1 MNFKLCKKCLLPSTK
16 PDLLFNDQG
25 ICSACFRYEKRKT
38 INWDLKEKEL
48 LSIVESHKS
57 DNNWDSVIPVSGGKD
72 STFQALYAKK
82 LGLNPLLVSSTTCDL
97 SPLGIENIN
106 NLKTL
111 GFDHIQFSPRK
122 DIRNKLNR
130 FGLEQVG
137 DISWPEH
144 VAMFTLPV
152 KVALKFGIKLIIWG
166 ENSQDEY
173 GAGTD
178 KAAQKNILDRNW
190 LEEYGGLNGLRVNDL
205 NTLLNIQKKDL
216 FPYTYPSLE
225 EIDKAKI
232 TSIFLGSFIPWNGLN
247 NAILSQAY
255 GFKTYGKCVE
265 GSIVDYENLDNHQNG
280 IHDYFKYLKFGFSR
294 ATDIL
299 STLIRRGIIDRL
311 TALDLLNRNER
322 KCFPSSHLGKSLD
335 DILSPLNINKE
346 QFVKIAD
353 MHTNPEIFINNKNG
367 GFEKFNDGTPKLSDE
382 FLKIYDL

>member
-1 MNFKLCKKCLLPSTK
+1 MTFKLCKRCILPSTK
-16 PDLLFNDQG
+16 PDLTFNENG
-25 ICSACFRYEKRKT
+25 ICSACFRFEKRKFVDW
-38 INWDLKEKEL
+38 NKKEKEL
-48 LSIVESHKS
+48 SKIVENHKS
-57 DNNWDSVIPVSGGKD
+57 ESNWDCVIPVSGGKD
-72 STFQALYAKK
+72 STFQALYARK

-97 SPLGIENIN
+97 SPLGNENIN
-106 NLKTL
+106 NLKNL
-111 GFDHIQFSPRK
+111 GFDHIQFSPKK

-152 KVALKFGIKLIIWG
+152 KVAVKFGISLIIWG

-173 GAGTD
+173 GAGTE
-178 KAAQKNILDRNW
+178 KAAKKNILDRDW

-205 NTLLNIQKKDL
+205 PLLLNIKKKDL
-216 FPYTYPSLE
+216 FPYIYPTLE
-225 EIDKAKI
+225 ELNKAKI

-255 GFKTYGKCVE
+255 GLKTYGKSVE

-299 STLIRRGIIDRL
+299 STLIRREIIDRN
-311 TALDLLNRNER
+311 TALDLLKRNER
-322 KCFPSSHLGKSLD
+322 ECFPSFHLGKSLE
-335 DILSPLNINKE
+335 DIISPLDLNKDE
-346 QFVKIAD
+346 FIKIAD
-353 MHTNPEIFINNKNG
+353 MHTNPEIFSFGIDGEFQKL
-367 GFEKFNDGTPKLSDE
+367 KDGTPQLSEE
-382 FLKIYDL
+382 FLNIYE